1 MVERRDYQAFLRATA
16 NEKASMRSVAALL
29 PAAPPRATLWTQAG
43 LLVASSLL
51 PLALWV
57 PGRLDATGVVL
68 LYLLEGFIYGV
79 AVGARV
85 LFTAAAGGPHERPRA
100 LTALVYLLWHSLL
113 WSALGLGTLALLAP
127 DTGGTAFAPWLR
139 MLAAQFHHSALWMP
153 AAATAFFLAQDVVQR
168 SDYIDAYLEF
178 GPREVARYGYTY
190 PFALIALLL
199 GASVLWFLL
208 LGHQPESQPVGTPAM
223 SPTFFAAWLIAW
235 RTGWALLNL
244 TLPLWGRALAVFEG
258 RFAKAMGDDGASR
271 RE

>member
-127 DTGGTAFAPWLR
+127 DTGGTAFASWLR
-139 MLAAQFHHSALWMP
+139 MLTSGSIGLVFGIAYARGRNFWPVIVAHGI
-153 AAATAFFLAQDVVQR
+153 
-168 SDYIDAYLEF
+168 IDS
-178 GPREVARYGYTY
+178 V
-190 PFALIALLL
+190 ALIALYAGLL
-199 GASVLWFLL
+199 PP
-208 LGHQPESQPVGTPAM
+208 Q
-223 SPTFFAAWLIAW
+223 
-235 RTGWALLNL
+235 
-244 TLPLWGRALAVFEG
+244 
-258 RFAKAMGDDGASR
+258 
-271 RE
+271 